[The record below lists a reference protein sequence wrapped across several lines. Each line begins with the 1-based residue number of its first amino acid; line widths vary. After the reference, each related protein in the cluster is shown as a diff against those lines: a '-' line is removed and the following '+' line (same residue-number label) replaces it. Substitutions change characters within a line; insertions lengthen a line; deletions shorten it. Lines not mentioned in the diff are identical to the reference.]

1 MITLITGAP
10 GSGKTL
16 YCVSKLLRQVVG
28 STVDGVDDDGNKV
41 TYTREVY
48 SNINR
53 LLVEHHKVDEAWLEK
68 WFDNITP
75 GAYIVYDEVQKP
87 WPNRPVG
94 SKVPDYIQ
102 RLETHR
108 HQGCDF
114 VLMTQNPQLIDPNVR
129 KLVGRHLHIRRVGN
143 YGGAIVY
150 EWDTCSNSLNF
161 KASFTKSPWRFDKK
175 SQALYKSAEV
185 HTKVPRRVPTA
196 IFIAGLALV
205 GAMFLWPSLIS
216 RITKPFQAQAA
227 IVSPGT
233 SSSSSSKSKPTESLF
248 APGGDLVIQSDQ
260 ARNGLQAPATASS
273 GLGVGDVL
281 KTAHSSIQSVGDTF
295 AGCVRARDL
304 CVCYS
309 TTGTKVDKPADFCEE
324 STTPGPVQL
333 ELKASRVDL
342 ELGVD
347 VTARPGTA
355 AGDWD
360 LLRWVYRDRDPY
372 RISVQY

>member
-16 YCVSKLLRQVVG
+16 YCVSKLLKSVVG
-28 STVDGVDDDGNKV
+28 TTVDGTDDDGNKV
-41 TYTREVY
+41 TYTRTVY

-53 LLVEHHKVDEAWLEK
+53 LLVDHEKVDEAWLEK
-68 WFDNITP
+68 WYDNITP

-87 WPNRPVG
+87 WPNRPIG

-161 KASFTKSPWRFDKK
+161 KASFTKSPWKFDKK
-175 SQALYKSAEV
+175 SQDLYKSAEV
-185 HTKVPRRVPTA
+185 HTKVPRRMPTA
-196 IFIAGLALV
+196 IFVAAFALV
-205 GAMFLWPSLIS
+205 GALALWPSLMS
-216 RITKPFQAQAA
+216 KITKPFSAQASTLPKQ
-227 IVSPGT
+227 V
-233 SSSSSSKSKPTESLF
+233 KPESVKASSLF
-248 APGGDLVIQSDQ
+248 APGGDLVMPRETPPGGPQT
-260 ARNGLQAPATASS
+260 AEATSS
-273 GLGVGDVL
+273 GLGVSSLL
-281 KTAHSSIQSVGDTF
+281 KSAEGAIQSVGETF
-295 AGCVRARDL
+295 AGCAKARDV

-309 TTGTKVDKPADFCEE
+309 TTGSKVDKPSEFCNDN
-324 STTPGPVQL
+324 TGPGPVQL
-333 ELKASRVDL
+333 RLIEPPRDL
-342 ELGVD
+342 DAGVD
-347 VTARPGTA
+347 VTAPPPRDSA
-355 AGDWD
+355 D
-360 LLRWVYRDRDPY
+360 LDLIKWANRDRNAY
-372 RISVQY
+372 RIMVHY